1 MACYW
6 TQVAMYM
13 MEILVAIEANYA
25 HSVARR
31 GGPGAGATVTSYNQA
46 AVFTSTCVANVNMY
60 K

>member
-1 MACYW
+1 MLLDTSRNVYDGDFSRDR
-6 TQVAMYM
+6 
-13 MEILVAIEANYA
+13 ANYA

-31 GGPGAGATVTSYNQA
+31 GGASYNQA